1 MGFGH
6 SNESDSYALKSVN
19 ILRNKN
25 DVADGEEPQ

>member
-19 ILRNKN
+19 IRNKN